1 MSNPL
6 VAQAQSQ
13 TTAVTGI
20 GILESAQDLSNGIKD
35 GSWVEGGLGALG
47 TGLEVLSMVIDP
59 LGTLAQYG
67 VAWLIEHV
75 RPLKEALDW
84 LAGDPP
90 VIQSFSD
97 TWANVAKEVGAIAVD
112 LKNEVDGGT
121 AGWTGQGADTYR
133 ESGAEQ
139 AEAIAGAASL
149 ADGISTGVMIMG
161 MVVGFVREMV
171 RDIVAELVGKLI
183 TWALEAACTLGFATP
198 LIAAQATAAIS
209 SAVTRISDFIRK
221 LVKTIGNVSPRISR
235 IIGKL
240 DEIIQKLSGI
250 GRKLGGADGPSP
262 STPSAGARN
271 IDAPHLDGPRSPDTS
286 PAGTAARATDAPS
299 SPDGPGSP
307 AGTSPTTSTPGSRP
321 DAPTGPDAPS
331 GPRSPLRNTDDAPD
345 APSGPRSPVR
355 AADEAPD
362 APSSPRSPSRAADD
376 TPRTGDADA
385 PGRPPETSSSPRTPA
400 HSPDVPAHSP
410 DTPAHSPDA
419 PAHSPD
425 APARSPG
432 TPAHSQG
439 TPAHSPDTPASRP
452 SADPTS
458 GSSTPHSSGH
468 TSASSVAPPATP
480 RAPAEPGPVPASRP
494 ADAPQTPQSPVA
506 GPTSPNA
513 PGAPASPA
521 ARPGGG
527 WTGTPGARAPD
538 APVSR
543 TPEVAARGDAPARPA
558 DHAPDPHRG
567 DPDTPG
573 QDSPE
578 TGHGDQ
584 DPLTPDEVNQRHAE
598 PTPAGTSYH
607 AGDPDMGDL
616 PQRVRP
622 DPDGR
627 HTVDVHVTPDGRA
640 RIGDRYYTPEEFA
653 DILRRNPGYDG
664 GPIRLLGCDSSANG
678 FAHRLSRELDTEVMA
693 PTKPGW
699 SDSQGRVYSSDYEIG
714 PDGRPRPKIPP
725 NGEWE
730 IHRPDGTT
738 SRAGD
743 DGFTPGTRDA
753 DKQDVD
759 PADARDRGDEPADWR
774 DRPGPDGR
782 TPRENIADPKYIEEH
797 YYRRTR
803 ADGVEELVVNP
814 NRVDPRN
821 PPPPLD
827 LVDGKPAFK
836 SDRPPVE
843 RAEFDGDRSR
853 VYPPTRQADDPGTP
867 PDSSTPDTPA
877 ETRPGAPETG
887 GDQPDFPDHSQ
898 DWRDDDYDAIDD
910 RIADREEKIE
920 RYRETPEDSDDWAD
934 AHNQRND
941 ASEALGERAAEHAIR
956 DRVHRDFSEA
966 FPDREITL
974 RESPDHGPGSQRY
987 QVVDAGTGEVMG
999 EIVPRHSTD
1008 GGKPGSGNFDQ
1019 IWEVHYKPGE
1029 PPHYIVHEAKGP
1041 GGQPSS
1047 RYLPGENRVVGQ
1059 GHPDYFTDV
1068 ASRIPD
1074 RDLAADLELAKLDG
1088 RLDYVEVR
1096 ALVDETDSPHV
1107 NLGYE
1112 YKPYLGYDY
1121 RPPFGE

>member
-97 TWANVAKEVGAIAVD
+97 TWANVAKEVGAVAGD

-133 ESGAEQ
+133 RSGAEQ

-240 DEIIQKLSGI
+240 DEIIQQLTKI
-250 GRKLGGADGPSP
+250 GRRFGRADGSA
-262 STPSAGARN
+262 PSAGARN
-271 IDAPHLDGPRSPDTS
+271 VDLPNVDGPRSPS
-286 PAGTAARATDAPS
+286 TAVRNADAPS
-299 SPDGPGSP
+299 SPDGPG
-307 AGTSPTTSTPGSRP
+307 
-321 DAPTGPDAPS
+321 GP
-331 GPRSPLRNTDDAPD
+331 PLRNTDDAPD
-345 APSGPRSPVR
+345 TPSAGDAPSRSPEAGSAPRTPAHSPDAPGSPHSPGGPHSPDAPRSPDALGSPGGRHSPGAPGSPSGPHSPGG
-355 AADEAPD
+355 PD
-362 APSSPRSPSRAADD
+362 APSSPRSP
-376 TPRTGDADA
+376 GGADA
-385 PGRPPETSSSPRTPA
+385 PGGP
-400 HSPDVPAHSP
+400 
-410 DTPAHSPDA
+410 HSPDA
-419 PAHSPD
+419 
-425 APARSPG
+425 
-432 TPAHSQG
+432 
-439 TPAHSPDTPASRP
+439 PASRP
-452 SADPTS
+452 SADGPS
-458 GSSTPHSSGH
+458 GASAPHSSGH

-480 RAPAEPGPVPASRP
+480 RAPAEPGPLPSPRQ
-494 ADAPQTPQSPVA
+494 ADAPSSPQSPGA
-506 GPTSPNA
+506 
-513 PGAPASPA
+513 APASPA
-521 ARPGGG
+521 SPNAPASPSARPGGT
-527 WTGTPGARAPD
+527 WSGTPGTRP
-538 APVSR
+538 
-543 TPEVAARGDAPARPA
+543 PEVAARGDAPGRTA
-558 DHAPDPHRG
+558 DPHRA
-567 DPDTPG
+567 DPDSPRHDDPHRDGTHQDGPE
-573 QDSPE
+573 QDSPD
-578 TGHGDQ
+578 TAHDQ

-607 AGDPDMGDL
+607 AGDPEMGDL

-640 RIGDRYYTPEEFA
+640 RIGDRHYTPEEFA

-664 GPIRLLGCDSSANG
+664 GPIRLLGCDSSTNG
-678 FAHRLSRELDTEVMA
+678 FANRLSRELDTEVLA
-693 PTKPGW
+693 PTRPGW

-714 PDGRPRPKIPP
+714 PDGTRRPKIPP
-725 NGEWE
+725 TGEWE
-730 IHRPDGTT
+730 VHRPDGTT

-759 PADARDRGDEPADWR
+759 PADARDRGDEPDDWR

-843 RAEFDGDRSR
+843 RLGFDDARSR
-853 VYPPTRQADDPGTP
+853 VYPPTRQADDLGGA
-867 PDSSTPDTPA
+867 PDPSTPDTPA
-877 ETRPGAPETG
+877 TPDSPATPDNA
-887 GDQPDFPDHSQ
+887 DQPDYPDHSQ
-898 DWRDDDYDAIDD
+898 DWRDDDYDAIDEK
-910 RIADREEKIE
+910 IADREEKIE
-920 RYRETPEDSDDWAD
+920 RYRETPEDADDWVD
-934 AHNQRND
+934 AHNQKND

-966 FPDREITL
+966 YPDRPITL
-974 RESPDHGPGSQRY
+974 RESPDHGPGSQHY
-987 QVVDAGTGEVMG
+987 QVVDADTGDVLG
-999 EIVPRHSTD
+999 EIIPRHSTD
-1008 GGKPGSGNFDQ
+1008 GGKPGSGKFDQ
-1019 IWEVHYKPGE
+1019 IWEVHYQPGE

-1047 RYLPGENRVVGQ
+1047 RYLPAENRVVAQ
-1059 GHPDYFTDV
+1059 GHPDYFDDV

-1074 RDLAADLELAKLDG
+1074 RDLAAELELAKLDN

-1121 RPPFGE
+1121 QPPFGE